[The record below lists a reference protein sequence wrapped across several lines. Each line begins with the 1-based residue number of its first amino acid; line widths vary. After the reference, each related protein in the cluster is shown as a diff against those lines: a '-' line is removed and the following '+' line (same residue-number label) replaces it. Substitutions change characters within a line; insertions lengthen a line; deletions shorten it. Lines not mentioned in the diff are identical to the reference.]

1 MLPSVE
7 NQLQT
12 VEMKDYMLSNP
23 VKIKGDTNVFIAIQE
38 ILSYKVSGVCV
49 VDDNDHLIGVLSEL
63 DCLKAVLSAVY
74 NELPVGNAE
83 EFMTKE
89 VISVKLSDSVVD
101 VASDMLKHKHRR
113 RPVIQDDGRL
123 IGQVTCRQL
132 LRAVLDFASPEN
144 LAE

>member
-1 MLPSVE
+1 MLSAIQ
-7 NQLQT
+7 NQLQS

-23 VKIKGDTNVFIAIQE
+23 VKIKGDTNVFDAIHE
-38 ILSYKVSGVCV
+38 ILAYKVSGVCV

-74 NELPVGNAE
+74 NESPVGNAE
-83 EFMTKE
+83 EFMTKD
-89 VISVKLSDSVVD
+89 VISVKLNDNVVD
-101 VASDMLKHKHRR
+101 VASDMLKYKHRR

-132 LRAVLDFASPEN
+132 LRAVKEFASPGDS
-144 LAE
+144 A